1 MFALL
6 ITGIAASNPRGDGLD
21 AAATA
26 GIYGSAYG
34 IPAIG
39 LGAIIDGLVNN
50 TSKAEIN
57 NRHKIAL
64 IRNGEVYAHILSY
77 FTNHSP
83 LAEFEDIQQQQ
94 QVDLQEILQDIAQ
107 NPLMY
112 QQRFSF
118 FSKENPVV
126 SGYLVGSDNTH
137 LFLSDDLFSLIENRE
152 ERSVNLKKV
161 ALATIFYYQID

>member
-64 IRNGEVYAHILSY
+64 IRNGEAW
-77 FTNHSP
+77 
-83 LAEFEDIQQQQ
+83 
-94 QVDLQEILQDIAQ
+94 
-107 NPLMY
+107 
-112 QQRFSF
+112 
-118 FSKENPVV
+118 
-126 SGYLVGSDNTH
+126 
-137 LFLSDDLFSLIENRE
+137 
-152 ERSVNLKKV
+152 
-161 ALATIFYYQID
+161 